1 MNRQNIIT
9 YSVAI
14 IALGI
19 VAWLLYSMTI
29 RVEKKLAFIID
40 SVELSQRESLTV
52 GKNSDIS
59 FNRVPH
65 DFLTITQQGDRFSWV
80 VNSEYNDS
88 LQYYKINNDNPN
100 RHDILNSTDQVI
112 SLSLFSSNG
121 DTIPFEC
128 TGADVWNTWKKFSKQ
143 QDVLARHFATFYHF
157 DQGNISRE
165 DSLLWLN
172 QMQQHA
178 VRSFFENKGDKIVM
192 VILDK
197 NTTIKY
203 ADGKTEDYCREG
215 EVGTDVSKA
224 HCCKVQFFDVSDHCY
239 KEPEPEDGY
248 FQIDGV
254 NYVMKTS
261 VKLTEWGAG
270 HVMVK
275 STNNK
280 LTLHYPRPITIVA
293 TVDTLRE
300 KSRASSGLI
309 TLKQNN
315 NSFPTKNDLYL
326 PTFSNAINFDLCNLE
341 LNFDNDTVKVR
352 DNNFKTT
359 AIHDNAF
366 SLKALSSA
374 FIPTLAKIDLH
385 SGNDVLKC
393 RVGYITQHFIHS
405 YLFLPLGVL
414 IVLICLVWWPWS
426 PKRSPLCPIDGN
438 IYNPEQLRHYRLFLT
453 LLLLACLAYC
463 ICKSLIALKLSY
475 TFPYFEKMTGIIPA
489 STSLMMILF
498 FSLAMVLNI
507 NFIKQKPIANFI
519 NLGVCTLLFVAIWY
533 GFFNLI
539 DPAINQGLKDSYFE
553 SEITILSN
561 PREWLE
567 KVGINDTHRSVVYS
581 LIFVEILMLV
591 LWLLLSLWKI
601 VKEFLISIP
610 GLSSLWKMVEAKKNH
625 NLSTSFQSFTDK
637 LQGVQGKAARL
648 LTILFRVVLI
658 IVTWVIVFLI
668 CWRINWSHLWSL
680 SIGGKIVLVLLVA
693 ALAALFSSFFF
704 SFVYDAFCK
713 TLKVLFP
720 WHFLLLIVLVVMGQ
734 VLGNFGTAFI
744 TLLVIFGLSR
754 ALSDVVK
761 TVNSS
766 SGSNVVVPRHC
777 VLCQMFMV
785 TLFYIVGAMGGDNGY
800 LTNYLGFF
808 LCVFVFFFI
817 VERPDEY
824 ETNENEEESR
834 RERLWIPILMGVL
847 ATYIVALPL
856 LCSILFSPEK
866 VDYSRMSRRLMLY
879 SNFDDL
885 QKSGYRYCESDA
897 EFMVIMSHYMQQQQT
912 QDPLSNDTHFMHASV
927 SSGQSPVALNDL
939 SVPIAF
945 FGSYGIKATTVVY
958 FLLLTALLVLVLTY
972 SLGYADDFSTK
983 LTHAMQ
989 WRLLALF
996 MWVGTSLYIYFSY
1009 IDWLPF
1015 TGRLNPGFGV
1025 DAVGEALETAFLLAF
1040 MAAVTYKEEE

>member
-14 IALGI
+14 IALA
-19 VAWLLYSMTI
+19 VVVWLFYSMTT

-40 SVELSQRESLTV
+40 SVELSQRETLTV
-52 GKNSDIS
+52 GKNSDIA

-65 DFLTITQQGDRFSWV
+65 DFLTITKEGDTFSWK

-88 LQYYKINNDNPN
+88 LQYYKINNKNPN
-100 RHDILNSTDQVI
+100 CHDILNSTDQII
-112 SLSLFSSNG
+112 SLTLFSSKG
-121 DTIPFEC
+121 DTIPFQC
-128 TGADVWNTWKKFSKQ
+128 TGADVWSTWEKFSKQ

-157 DQGNISRE
+157 DKGNVGHE

-178 VRSFFENKGDKIVM
+178 VRSFFENKAGKIVM

-197 NTTIKY
+197 NTKIKNP
-203 ADGKTEDYCREG
+203 DGKTEDYCRQG
-215 EVGTDVSKA
+215 DTSTHGKA
-224 HCCKVQFFDVSDHCY
+224 HCCKVQFFQVSDHCY
-239 KEPEPEDGY
+239 KEPHPENGY

-275 STNNK
+275 STNNT

-293 TVDTLRE
+293 TVDTMRE

-315 NSFPTKNDLYL
+315 NSFPTKSDLYL

-341 LNFDNDTVKVR
+341 FNFENDTVKVR

-366 SLKALSSA
+366 SLNNLKSS
-374 FIPTLAKIDLH
+374 FIPTLTKLDLH
-385 SGNDVLKC
+385 SGNDVMKC
-393 RVGYITQHFIHS
+393 RVGYITQHFIRS
-405 YLFLPLGVL
+405 YLFLPLAVL
-414 IVLICLVWWPWS
+414 IVLLCLVWWPWS
-426 PKRSPLCPIDGN
+426 PQRSPLRPVHGN
-438 IYNPEQLRHYRLFLT
+438 IYNPEQVRHYRLFLT
-453 LLLLACLAYC
+453 LLLLTCLAYC

-475 TFPYFEKMTGIIPA
+475 TFPYFEKITGIIPA
-489 STSLMMILF
+489 STSLMMLLF
-498 FSLAMVLNI
+498 FSMAMVLNI
-507 NFIKQKPIANFI
+507 NFIKQRPMANI
-519 NLGVCTLLFVAIWY
+519 VNLSVCALLFVGIWY

-539 DPAINQGLKDSYFE
+539 DPAISQGMKDSYFE
-553 SEITILSN
+553 SEITIITY
-561 PREWLE
+561 PWEWLE

-581 LIFVEILMLV
+581 LVFVEALILV
-591 LWLLLSLWKI
+591 LWLLLSLWNTRK
-601 VKEFLISIP
+601 KRKTFDLFA
-610 GLSSLWKMVEAKKNH
+610 SL
-625 NLSTSFQSFTDK
+625 QPFTDK
-637 LQGVQGKAARL
+637 LQDCLANLVRPLAAPL
-648 LTILFRVVLI
+648 KVVLI
-658 IVTWVIVFLI
+658 IVTWAIVALV
-668 CWRINWSHLWSL
+668 CYRINWTHLWSL
-680 SIGGKIVLVLLVA
+680 SIGGKVVLVLLVV
-693 ALAALFSSFFF
+693 ALAALLLSFFF
-704 SFVYDAFCK
+704 SFVYVAFCK
-713 TLKVLFP
+713 TLKLLFP
-720 WHFLLLIVLVVMGQ
+720 WHLLLLIVLAVMGKA
-734 VLGNFGTAFI
+734 LGNFGTAFI
-744 TLLVIFGLSR
+744 TLLVIFGLSS

-761 TVNSS
+761 TVNRS
-766 SGSNVVVPRHC
+766 SGSNVVVPRHL

-785 TLFYIVGAMGGDNGY
+785 TLFYIVGAMVGDNGY

-824 ETNENEEESR
+824 ETSENEEESH
-834 RERLWIPILMGVL
+834 RERLWIPILMGTL

-866 VDYSRMSRRLMLY
+866 VDYSRMTRRLMLY

-958 FLLLTALLVLVLTY
+958 FLLLTVLIVLILTY
-972 SLGYADDFSTK
+972 SLSYADDFSTK
-983 LTHAMQ
+983 LTNAMQ

-1040 MAAVTYKEEE
+1040 MAAVTYKEEEL

>member
-14 IALGI
+14 IALA
-19 VAWLLYSMTI
+19 VVFLLLYSMTS
-29 RVEKKLAFIID
+29 RVEKKLAFIVD

-52 GKNSDIS
+52 GKNSDIA

-65 DFLTITQQGDRFSWV
+65 DFLTITQEGDRFSWE
-80 VNSEYNDS
+80 VNPEYNDS
-88 LQYYKINNDNPN
+88 LQYYKINNANPN
-100 RHDILNSTDQVI
+100 CHDILNDTGQVI
-112 SLSLFSSNG
+112 SLTLFNSN
-121 DTIPFEC
+121 DEAIPFEC
-128 TGADVWNTWKKFSKQ
+128 TGADVWRTWKKFSKQ

-157 DQGNISRE
+157 GQVTDCSHE

-178 VRSFFENKGDKIVM
+178 VRSFFENKGGKIVM

-197 NTTIKY
+197 NTKIKY
-203 ADGKTEDYCREG
+203 SDGTTEDYCREG
-215 EVGTDVSKA
+215 NTSTDGGKA

-275 STNNK
+275 SAKNT
-280 LTLHYPRPITIVA
+280 LTMHYPRPITIVA

-315 NSFPTKNDLYL
+315 NSFPTKSDLYL

-341 LNFDNDTVKVR
+341 FNFDNDTVKVR

-366 SLKALSSA
+366 SLNNLKSS
-374 FIPTLAKIDLH
+374 FFPTLAKLDLH

-393 RVGYITQHFIHS
+393 RIGYITQHFIRS

-414 IVLICLVWWPWS
+414 IVLLCLVWWPWGLR
-426 PKRSPLCPIDGN
+426 RSPLRPVHGN
-438 IYNPEQLRHYRLFLT
+438 IYNPEQVRHYRLFLT
-453 LLLLACLAYC
+453 LLLLTSLAYC

-475 TFPYFEKMTGIIPA
+475 TFPYFEKITGIIPA
-489 STSLMMILF
+489 STSLMMLLF
-498 FSLAMVLNI
+498 FSMAMVLNI
-507 NFIKQKPIANFI
+507 NFTKQRPIANSI
-519 NLGVCTLLFVAIWY
+519 NMGVCALLFVGIWY

-539 DPAINQGLKDSYFE
+539 DPAISQGMKDSYFE
-553 SEITILSN
+553 SEITISSY
-561 PREWLE
+561 PWEWPK

-581 LIFVEILMLV
+581 LIFVEALMLV
-591 LWLLLSLWKI
+591 LWLSLSLWSTRKI
-601 VKEFLISIP
+601 RKTFDLFA
-610 GLSSLWKMVEAKKNH
+610 SLH
-625 NLSTSFQSFTDK
+625 PFTDK
-637 LQGVQGKAARL
+637 LKDCLANLVRPLAVPL
-648 LTILFRVVLI
+648 RVVLI
-658 IVTWVIVFLI
+658 IVTWAIVALV
-668 CWRINWSHLWSL
+668 CYRINWARLWSL
-680 SIGGKIVLVLLVA
+680 SIGGKVVLVLLVA
-693 ALAALFSSFFF
+693 ALAALLLSFFF
-704 SFVYDAFCK
+704 SFVYEAFCK
-713 TLKVLFP
+713 TLKLLFP
-720 WHFLLLIVLVVMGQ
+720 WHFLLLIVLAVMGKA
-734 VLGNFGTAFI
+734 LGNFGTAFI

-761 TVNSS
+761 TVNRSIR
-766 SGSNVVVPRHC
+766 SNVVVHRHR

-785 TLFYIVGAMGGDNGY
+785 TLFYIVGAMVGDNGY

-817 VERPDEY
+817 VERPDEN
-824 ETNENEEESR
+824 ETNESEKESH
-834 RERLWIPILMGVL
+834 RERLWIPILMGTL

-856 LCSILFSPEK
+856 LCSILFNPEK
-866 VDYSRMSRRLMLY
+866 VDYSRMTRRLMLY

-927 SSGQSPVALNDL
+927 SSGQSPVVLNDL

-945 FGSYGIKATTVVY
+945 FGSYGIKDTTVIY
-958 FLLLTALLVLVLTY
+958 FLLLALLTLLVLAY
-972 SLGYADDFSTK
+972 SLGYTNDDSFVYENDFSTK
-983 LTHAMQ
+983 LTNAMQ

-1015 TGRLNPGFGV
+1015 TGRLNPGLGV